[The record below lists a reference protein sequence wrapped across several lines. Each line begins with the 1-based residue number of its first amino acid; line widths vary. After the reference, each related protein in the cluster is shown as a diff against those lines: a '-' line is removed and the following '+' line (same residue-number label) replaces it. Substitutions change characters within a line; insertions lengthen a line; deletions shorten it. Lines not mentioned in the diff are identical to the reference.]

1 MAKTIHMKGFSR
13 QITIRDVARKAK
25 VSPATVSLVLN
36 KARQSLPISEATR
49 LRVLEAARTL
59 RYQPNSFAQAL
70 RRNKSRTVA
79 VLAFDIVDPYC
90 AHVMRGAEEVID
102 ANGYYPMLCDLRNDE
117 QKMQRYLSLFQQR
130 RVEGLLILASSLKLE
145 DQVIFELHSHGLPL
159 VVIGREVQDAA
170 VPTIVNDNVGGAYQA
185 VDHLLDLGHRKIAF
199 ILGPSKYIDSQQ
211 RAEGGVR
218 ALRDHGLQADEKLT
232 IKESTV
238 GWGPEAGYCS
248 MKEILRTGEP
258 FTAVS
263 AFDDIS
269 AFGAIRAITEAG
281 LRVPDDISVVGFD
294 DLPAAAFYNPPL
306 TTVHNSMEEMGRQG
320 AEMLRGLIAGA
331 GSGSPALK
339 VLTKNRLV
347 VRKSTAPPRRRQEAG
362 NREEA
367 AR

>member
-1 MAKTIHMKGFSR
+1 MKGFSR
-13 QITIRDVARKAK
+13 LVTIRDVASKAN

-102 ANGYYPMLCDLRNDE
+102 AKGYYPMLCDLQNDE
-117 QKMQRYLSLFQQR
+117 RKMQRYISLFQQR
-130 RVEGLLILASSLKLE
+130 RVEGLLILASSLKLD
-145 DQVIFELHSHGLPL
+145 DQVILELRNHGIPL
-159 VVIGREVQDAA
+159 VVIGREVRDAG
-170 VPTIVNDNVGGAYQA
+170 VPTIVNDNVGGTYLA
-185 VDHLLDLGHRKIAF
+185 VDHLLGLGHREIAF
-199 ILGPSKYIDSQQ
+199 ILGPSQYIDSQQ
-211 RAEGGVR
+211 RREGGIK
-218 ALRDHGLQADEKLT
+218 ALRDHGVKADDGLT
-232 IKESTV
+232 IKESAV

-248 MKEILRTGEP
+248 MERILRTGKR

-269 AFGAIRAITEAG
+269 AFGAIRAISEAG

-306 TTVHNSMEEMGRQG
+306 TTVHNSMVEMGRQG
-320 AEMLRGLIAGA
+320 AEMLHTLMAGEGLDRQAR
-331 GSGSPALK
+331 K

-347 VRKSTAPPRRRQEAG
+347 VRKSTAPPG
-362 NREEA
+362 GK
-367 AR
+367 